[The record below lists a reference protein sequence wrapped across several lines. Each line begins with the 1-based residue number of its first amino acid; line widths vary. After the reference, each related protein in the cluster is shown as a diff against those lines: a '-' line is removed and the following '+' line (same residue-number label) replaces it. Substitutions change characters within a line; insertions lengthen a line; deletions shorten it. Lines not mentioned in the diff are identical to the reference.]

1 MKTPDRIALYTLLG
15 FALFLVARPS
25 TALPE
30 EADAPARIAVCSSMK
45 IVDDLMETDRFK
57 PARVEVEEQAREEL
71 LKPIVD
77 TLKEIEE
84 EAKGLA
90 ENDPKLRELGEKHR
104 GLQRQAQ
111 QATQEIAKRVEMK
124 VAEQLI
130 ECYQLVRASAVAVA
144 EEKGFNYVLS
154 STDSEAPLKT
164 EPVMKLVRDFLARPV
179 IMAPKE
185 VDITDD
191 VRTDLKL
198 E

>member
-1 MKTPDRIALYTLLG
+1 MKTPDRIALFAFLG
-15 FALFLVARPS
+15 FGLFLLARPS

-30 EADAPARIAVCSSMK
+30 GGDKPPRIAVCSSMK
-45 IVDDLMETDRFK
+45 IVDELMETDRFK
-57 PARVEVEEQAREEL
+57 PSRQEVEDQAKEEL

-77 TLKEIEE
+77 LLKEIEVQ
-84 EAKGLA
+84 AKGMK
-90 ENDPKLRELGEKHR
+90 EDDPKMRELGEKHR
-104 GLQRQAQ
+104 ALQRQGQ
-111 QATQEIAKRVEMK
+111 QATQEVARRVEVK

-144 EEKGFNYVLS
+144 EEKGFNYVLA
-154 STDSEAPLKT
+154 STDSEAPMKS
-164 EPVMKLVRDFLARPV
+164 EPVMKIVRDFLARPV

-185 VDITDD
+185 VDITED

>member
-1 MKTPDRIALYTLLG
+1 MKTPDRIALYLFLG
-15 FALFLVARPS
+15 FALFLLARPT

-30 EADAPARIAVCSSMK
+30 DADKPPRIAVCSSMK

-57 PARVEVEEQAREEL
+57 PARIEVEEQAKEEL
-71 LKPIVD
+71 LKPIFD
-77 TLKEIEE
+77 LMKEIEE
-84 EAKGLA
+84 EAKGLK
-90 ENDPKLRELGEKHR
+90 EDDPKLRELGEKHR
-104 GLQRQAQ
+104 GLQRQGQ
-111 QATQEIAKRVEMK
+111 QATQEVAKRIEMK

-130 ECYQLVRASAVAVA
+130 ESYQLVRASAVAVA

-154 STDSEAPLKT
+154 STDAEAPMKN

-185 VDITDD
+185 SDITDD

>member
-1 MKTPDRIALYTLLG
+1 MKTPDRIALFALLA
-15 FALFLVARPS
+15 FALFLIARPS

-30 EADAPARIAVCSSMK
+30 DADTPARIAVCSSMK

-84 EAKGLA
+84 EAKGLN

-111 QATQEIAKRVEMK
+111 QASQEVARRVEMK

-144 EEKGFNYVLS
+144 EDKGFNYVLS